1 MVVIKVN
8 GMKNEAAPE
17 EEDVFE
23 ARKDAAGQRLEH
35 LEDILNSFQPTT
47 KDADQ
52 SKLSLIDYIVEGLD
66 TIVSGVETRMG
77 LKKGA

>member
-1 MVVIKVN
+1 MAVIKVN

-17 EEDVFE
+17 EEDIFE
-23 ARKDAAGQRLEH
+23 ARKDAAAQRLEH

-66 TIVSGVETRMG
+66 AIVSGVETRMG